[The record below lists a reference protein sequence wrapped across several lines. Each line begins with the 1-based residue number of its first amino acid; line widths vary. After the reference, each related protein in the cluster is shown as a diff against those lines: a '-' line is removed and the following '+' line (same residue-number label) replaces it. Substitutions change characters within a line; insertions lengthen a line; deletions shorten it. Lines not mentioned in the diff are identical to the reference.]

1 MSRFNL
7 RPYQERCVKAVW
19 KGFGERRRLLIVI
32 PTGGGKTIV
41 FSILASDLQP
51 RRTLILAH
59 RDELLRQ
66 AQDKLYKATGVIAEI
81 EKAEEKASVRAP
93 VVIGSVQTLMREKRL
108 QRWPRDH
115 FDLVVVDEAHHA
127 LAESYQSVLR
137 HFDGH
142 AKVLGVTA
150 TPDRGDKRNLGEY
163 FEDVAFE
170 VGLHELIRDQFL
182 VPIKVRTLPLRIDLQ
197 SVRTTAGDYNEADL
211 GSAIEPYLG
220 AIVEELAAVIGK
232 RKTLVFLPL
241 IRTSQEFVRR
251 CREAGLVAEHIDGQS
266 EDRKDILDRFAAG
279 EIQVLSNSMLLTE
292 GFDEPSVE
300 CVVCLRPTKVRAL
313 YSQIIGRGTR
323 VSPGKEDLLVLDFLW
338 MTEKH
343 SLVRPAHL
351 VAPNEEIAQQ
361 MTEMSEGAAGLDGEQ
376 DLLELVSDAKE
387 ARERSLAE
395 ALAANAKRRS
405 RLIDPVEFAL
415 SLHEVDLA
423 DWEPTMRWHEDAPSP
438 KQLEVLGRMGF
449 DPDAIPN
456 KGYAYVLM
464 DKIMTRRDL
473 KLSTPKQVFW
483 LRRTGHPH
491 PETATFD
498 EASEWLSG
506 CFDGRRAG

>member
-1 MSRFNL
+1 MSHFSL
-7 RPYQERCVKAVW
+7 RPYQQQCVQYVW
-19 KGFGERRRLLIVI
+19 SGFGEHRRVLIVI
-32 PTGGGKTIV
+32 PTGGGKTVV
-41 FSILASDLQP
+41 FSILASELQP
-51 RRTLILAH
+51 ERTLILAH

-66 AQDKLYKATGVIAEI
+66 AQDKLFKATGIVAEI
-81 EKAEEKASVRAP
+81 EKAGEQASLSAP

-115 FDLVVVDEAHHA
+115 FDLVVVDEAHHC
-127 LAESYQSVLR
+127 LADSYQKVLN

-163 FEDVAFE
+163 FEDIAFE
-170 VGLHELIRDQFL
+170 VGLHELIKDGFL
-182 VPIKVRTLPLRIDLQ
+182 SPIKVRTLPLRVDLTD
-197 SVRTTAGDYNEADL
+197 VRTTAGDYNDADL

-220 AIVEELAAVIGK
+220 AIVEELVAAIGN

-251 CREAGLVAEHIDGQS
+251 CREAGLTAEHIDGQT
-266 EDRKDILDRFAAG
+266 ENRKEILERYAAG

-323 VSPGKEDLLVLDFLW
+323 VSPGKDDLLVLDFLW
-338 MTEKH
+338 MTSKH

-351 VAPNEEIAQQ
+351 VAPNEEIAIQ
-361 MTEMSEGAAGLDGEQ
+361 MIEISEGAAGLDEEQ
-376 DLLELVSDAKE
+376 DLLELASDAKE
-387 ARERSLAE
+387 ARERSLAD
-395 ALAANAKRRS
+395 ALAANTSRRG
-405 RLIDPVEFAL
+405 RMIDPIEFAL

-423 DWEPTMRWHEDAPSP
+423 DWEPTMRWHEDPPSG
-438 KQLEVLGRMGF
+438 KQLEVLERMGF
-449 DPDAIPN
+449 DPMAVPN
-456 KGYAYVLM
+456 KGYASVLM
-464 DKIMTRRDL
+464 DKIMTRKGLRL
-473 KLSTPKQVFW
+473 ATPKQVHW
-483 LRRTGHPH
+483 LRRTDHPH

-506 CFDGRRAG
+506 RFAGRKAS

>member
-1 MSRFNL
+1 MSRFDL
-7 RPYQERCVKAVW
+7 RPYQENCVKAV
-19 KGFGERRRLLIVI
+19 KAGFGERRKLLTVV
-32 PTGGGKTIV
+32 PTGGGKTII
-41 FSILASDLQP
+41 FSLLAADLQP
-51 RRTLILAH
+51 KRTLILAH

-66 AQDKLYKATGVIAEI
+66 AQDKLYKATGIIADI
-81 EKAEEKASVRAP
+81 EKADDKASQLAP
-93 VVIGSVQTLMREKRL
+93 VVVGSVQTLMREKRL
-108 QRWPRDH
+108 QRWPKNH
-115 FDLVVVDEAHHA
+115 FDLVVVDEAHHV

-150 TPDRGDKRNLGEY
+150 TPDRGDKRSLGDY
-163 FEDVAFE
+163 FEDVAYE
-170 VGLHELIRDQFL
+170 VGLHELIRERFL
-182 VPIKVRTLPLRIDLQ
+182 VPIKVRTLPLRIDLKG
-197 SVRTTAGDYNEADL
+197 VRTTAGDYNDADL
-211 GSAIEPYLG
+211 GGAIEPYIG
-220 AIVEELAAVIGK
+220 AIVDEMVAAIGM

-251 CREAGLVAEHIDGQS
+251 CREVGLRAEHVDGQS
-266 EDRKDILDRFAAG
+266 EDRKDILARFASG

-361 MTEMSEGAAGLDGEQ
+361 MTAISEGAAGLESEQ
-376 DLLELVSDAKE
+376 DLLALESDAKE

-395 ALAANAKRRS
+395 ALAANSRRKG

-415 SLHEVDLA
+415 SLHEVGLA
-423 DWEPTMRWHEDAPSP
+423 DWEPTMRWHADAPSD
-438 KQLEVLGRMGF
+438 KQLQILARMGF
-449 DPDAIPN
+449 DTTAVLT
-456 KGYAYVLM
+456 KGYASVLL
-464 DKIMTRRDL
+464 DRVMTRRAL
-473 KLSTPKQVFW
+473 KLATPKQVAW
-483 LRRTGHPH
+483 LRKTGHPH

-498 EASEWLSG
+498 EAGDWLSAQ
-506 CFDGRRAG
+506 FERRAV